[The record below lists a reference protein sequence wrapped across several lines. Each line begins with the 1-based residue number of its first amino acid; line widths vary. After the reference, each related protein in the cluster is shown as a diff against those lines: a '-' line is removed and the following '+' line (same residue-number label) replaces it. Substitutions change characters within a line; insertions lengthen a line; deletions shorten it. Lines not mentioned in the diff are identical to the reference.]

1 MLTTI
6 DKAGRIVVP
15 VEIRRRFGLEAGTE
29 IEIVVEGSGIRLAK
43 AVAGPEVVRRS
54 GRLLARPRAPQE
66 NRVAVDVARF
76 VEEER
81 DRWPR

>member
-15 VEIRRRFGLEAGTE
+15 AEIRRRFGLEAGTAV
-29 IEIVVEGSGIRLAK
+29 EIVVEASGIRLSK
-43 AVAGPEVVRRS
+43 AVAGPEVVRRG
-54 GRLLARPRAPQE
+54 GRLLAQPRASRAE
-66 NRVAVDVARF
+66 RVEVDVARLID
-76 VEEER
+76 EER